1 MNDKKISREAF
12 ASEKDL
18 FNSSQ
23 TKVSYIEADKNLD
36 NPDSINGIIPRSES
50 EKNNFTTT
58 ETMELSASLD
68 SPSSQSPV
76 TPGIETQDT
85 TIATGEETFQSI
97 LHGSGRLT
105 KRLKGFSLT
114 DCLCYNFNCFT
125 FYYLSRKNKKKHE
138 KYSS

>member
-1 MNDKKISREAF
+1 MTDKTISWEAF
-12 ASEKDL
+12 ASEKDQ
-18 FNSSQ
+18 FNTSQ

-76 TPGIETQDT
+76 TPGMETQDT
-85 TIATGEETFQSI
+85 TITTGEETFQSI
-97 LHGSGRLT
+97 LQYISP
-105 KRLKGFSLT
+105 T
-114 DCLCYNFNCFT
+114 DCLCCNFNYFT
-125 FYYLSRKNKKKHE
+125 FYYLFI
-138 KYSS
+138 

>member
-68 SPSSQSPV
+68 SPSQSPV
-76 TPGIETQDT
+76 TTGLETQDT
-85 TIATGEETFQSI
+85 TTTTA
-97 LHGSGRLT
+97 GR
-105 KRLKGFSLT
+105 
-114 DCLCYNFNCFT
+114 
-125 FYYLSRKNKKKHE
+125 
-138 KYSS
+138 KY